1 MLSIGDSFW
10 VRDKRLCLLFLFY
23 LEPHVVQI
31 HEGPVL
37 PLSLYLHMCADH
49 VDLETLVFLLSSVT
63 SGSYTLSASSSM
75 GFPESWGER
84 FDGDVLFRYDCSMVS
99 RSLHIV
105 WLWVSVF
112 VPICYRTKL
121 L

>member
-1 MLSIGDSFW
+1 M
-10 VRDKRLCLLFLFY
+10 CLLFLFC

-37 PLSLYLHMCADH
+37 PPSLCLHMCADH
-49 VDLETLVFLLSSVT
+49 VDLESLVFLLSSVT